1 MSALDPFT
9 NLAINSNFYMYEIY
23 GDYVIINEVY
33 RKAFYLP
40 LISRLWGFWSLSTG
54 LIYNEALILLRR
66 RDLSGVHFRCA
77 TLPFAPHISVKSINN
92 TKYQTIDGT
101 FGDIWK
107 EIQVHLNF
115 TYQTVLSSDGL
126 WGLRL
131 VSTSICKS

>member
-1 MSALDPFT
+1 MSALDPLT
-9 NLAINSNFYMYEIY
+9 NLAINSNFYMYEIF

-54 LIYNEALILLRR
+54 LIHNEALILSRR
-66 RDLSGVHFRCA
+66 RDLSGVYFRCA
-77 TLPFAPHISVKSINN
+77 TLPFAPHILVKSVND
-92 TKYQTIDGT
+92 TKYQLIDGT

-126 WGLRL
+126 WGIRL
-131 VSTSICKS
+131 VCKK